1 MLRTIDTC
9 PLRTYFFACLNQI
22 SVQKVLT
29 NFDSQIKKRFNN
41 LFHKSYL
48 GENLK
53 SEEVVEIRSNDR
65 SSRRSLRGHFFR
77 LAGPI
82 GFVVVML
89 AALLT
94 ITAYSYYSNRR
105 DALALS
111 NDLLGAI
118 ERRIAGELG
127 AFLTPIEDT
136 VQLTAEVLSN
146 APLDVHNRDLIEPL
160 AFKLLANLSQVT
172 NFIVADL
179 RGNFLMIARQSDGSL
194 HTKIIERSAKAT
206 QVTWIR
212 RDQEG
217 KVVDTETS
225 ADDSYDPRNR
235 PWYTG
240 AVNSGTVY
248 WSDFY
253 IFFTSQTHGTTIA
266 VPITG
271 RDDQLLGVFG
281 LDVELKAVSE
291 FLEKLK
297 IGEKG
302 KAVIIDEEGYIVAHP
317 VIEKMVKKE
326 GDVYKPIR
334 VEESGDPVFKRAY
347 NRFRINGHG
356 HRDLIVDDRHYLSA
370 AFLLPQK
377 IGSDMSVIMFVPE
390 EDFVGFVTRNN
401 RTILLMSSSI
411 VVLAAIMAGLL
422 VFQGLRAERN
432 ARLVLARQNDLESQ
446 SRAFSELSSKAAV
459 FDAEDTESFKQLTEI
474 VCNAT
479 QLRRTSVWHFDDDS
493 QFLRCIDSYDQES
506 NGHTQGTVL
515 ARADFLR
522 MFDLLQNGEDVNASD
537 AETDS
542 RLSELYRVYLQPL
555 GCESLLAVPIRYRD
569 RTAGALWFEHE
580 RRPGGWSAEEISFA
594 HAIANMLA
602 LRFSADR
609 KSTSAPEVHKEETD
623 STEDTVATATRNAT
637 TVSDNRSEYRAEKI
651 DRTDQHTQPVSANRS
666 KRFTSFL
673 DRLAAGGIDP
683 DQSAAD
689 VFMDTTVLVLR
700 FTNPISLAETFAEGE
715 SITAIEHVAG
725 DLEASAASHGI
736 EYMKVMGDEI
746 VCAAGIDSGSK
757 DHVLRIA
764 DLALNIQNR
773 CRDLFASLDTPME
786 FRIGI
791 DTGAVM
797 GSSVGRKDKAYN
809 IWGEALRFA
818 SKMADC
824 GIPGGIQ
831 VSETTYRRLR
841 ANYLFNARG
850 SYYLPNIGET
860 STYLLTGRI

>member
-1 MLRTIDTC
+1 
-9 PLRTYFFACLNQI
+9 
-22 SVQKVLT
+22 
-29 NFDSQIKKRFNN
+29 
-41 LFHKSYL
+41 
-48 GENLK
+48 LK
-53 SEEVVEIRSNDR
+53 SEEVVEISSFDR
-65 SSRRSLRGHFFR
+65 SSRKSLRKHFFR
-77 LAGPI
+77 VAGPI

-89 AALLT
+89 AALLA

-111 NDLLGAI
+111 DDLLGAI
-118 ERRIAGELG
+118 ERRIAGELN
-127 AFLTPIEDT
+127 AFLIPIEDT

-146 APLDVHNRDLIEPL
+146 TPFDVHNRDLIEPL
-160 AFKLLANLSQVT
+160 AFKVLANLSQVT
-172 NFIVADL
+172 NFIVADPQ
-179 RGNFLMIARQSDGSL
+179 GNFLMIARQPDGSL
-194 HTKIIERSAKAT
+194 HTKIIERSVKAH
-206 QVTWIR
+206 QASWIR
-212 RDQEG
+212 RDKEG
-217 KVVDTETS
+217 NVVDTETS
-225 ADDSYDPRNR
+225 VDDSYDPRNR

-240 AVNSGTVY
+240 AVDSGTVY

-253 IFFTSQTHGTTIA
+253 IFFTSQTHGTTVSI
-266 VPITG
+266 PILG
-271 RDDQLLGVFG
+271 KSDQLLGVFG

-297 IGEKG
+297 IGENG
-302 KAVIIDEEGYIVAHP
+302 KAVIVDEEGDIVAHP

-334 VEESGDPVFKRAY
+334 VEESGDPVLKRAY
-347 NRFRINGHG
+347 NRFRIDGYG

-377 IGSDMSVIMFVPE
+377 IGSDVSVIMFVPE
-390 EDFVGFVTRNN
+390 EDFVGFVSRNN

-432 ARLVLARQNDLESQ
+432 ARLVLARQDELDSQ

-459 FDAEDTESFKQLTEI
+459 FGAEGPESFRQLTEI
-474 VCNAT
+474 VCHAT
-479 QLRRTSVWHFDDDS
+479 RSRRTSVWHFDDDG
-493 QFLRCIDSYDQES
+493 QFLRCLDSYDQES

-515 ARADFLR
+515 ARADFSRL
-522 MFDLLQNGEDVNASD
+522 FDLLQNGEDISAGD
-537 AETDS
+537 TQTD
-542 RLSELYRVYLQPL
+542 RHLTELYRVYLQPL

-580 RRPGGWSAEEISFA
+580 RRPDGWSTEEVSFA
-594 HAIANMLA
+594 QAIANMLA
-602 LRFSADR
+602 LRFSADQN
-609 KSTSAPEVHKEETD
+609 STSALAVHKEETD
-623 STEDTVATATRNAT
+623 SAEDTVAAGKGAAAAAA
-637 TVSDNRSEYRAEKI
+637 VSDSRAEYRADKT
-651 DRTDQHTQPVSANRS
+651 DRTDQPAKPDSADSS
-666 KRFTSFL
+666 KRFSSFL

-700 FTNPISLAETFAEGE
+700 FTNPISLAETVAEGE

-725 DLEASAASHGI
+725 DLEASAESQGI

-757 DHVLRIA
+757 DHALRIA

-773 CRDLFASLDTPME
+773 CRGLFASLDTPME

-791 DTGAVM
+791 DSGAVM
-797 GSSVGRKDKAYN
+797 GSSVGRKEKTYN

-841 ANYLFNARG
+841 AHYLFNARG
-850 SYYLPNIGET
+850 RYYLPNIGDT